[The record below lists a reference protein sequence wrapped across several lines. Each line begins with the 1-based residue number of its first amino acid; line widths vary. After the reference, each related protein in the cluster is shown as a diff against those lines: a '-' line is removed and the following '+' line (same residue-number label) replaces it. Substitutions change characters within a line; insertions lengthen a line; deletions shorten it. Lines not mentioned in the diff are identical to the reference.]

1 MDVCPDPSN
10 TICRGCGIS
19 NPAEDH
25 RCVPKCGLCEGKHL
39 TADKACKARFK
50 TPYVVRRRRWERR
63 RAEEEDAGRR
73 NRDKRGP
80 AGGPRRSASK
90 QRGRSHTPD
99 RSSNNSGGG
108 NGRRSRSRSKTPSGG
123 SNGGGYR
130 RSRSRTSSR
139 SRASS
144 RSRSESTGRRGIA
157 EKKVGWTNRSPV
169 ARTSDTDF
177 PPLSPSQP
185 LNSQANPQKDNS
197 EVLELKRI
205 IERQNAQIQ
214 EQNAQIRA
222 LMNKIEA
229 LANNGSSTNAS
240 PQNNITAA
248 NNAAGLRRLPRRDPP
263 LPRLGRVA
271 GEAGVTQ
278 RASSN
283 QEAMDAEMSPAS
295 GEEATTAETATT
307 ATTQISRE
315 GELTAILAA
324 ISQINERLSKMDAR
338 LEAVESQP
346 QMRSVKHKR
355 LAPKVAST
363 TVRNRFTSLKKE
375 RSEKIKGAIAKR
387 RNRLETSGKDDAEAK

>member
-25 RCVPKCGLCEGKHL
+25 RCVPKCGLCGGKHL

-50 TPYVVRRRRWERR
+50 TPYIVRRRRWERR

-80 AGGPRRSASK
+80 AGGPHRNASK

-99 RSSNNSGGG
+99 RSSNNSGGR
-108 NGRRSRSRSKTPSGG
+108 NSRRSRSRSKTPSGG
-123 SNGGGYR
+123 SNGGGNR

-144 RSRSESTGRRGIA
+144 RSRSASTGRRGIA

-169 ARTSDTDF
+169 ARTSDTEF

-185 LNSQANPQKDNS
+185 LNSQANPQKDSS

-222 LMNKIEA
+222 LMNRIEA
-229 LANNGSSTNAS
+229 LANNGSSENAS
-240 PQNNITAA
+240 PENNITAA
-248 NNAAGLRRLPRRDPP
+248 NNAPGLRRLPRRDPP
-263 LPRLGRVA
+263 
-271 GEAGVTQ
+271 AGVTQ
-278 RASSN
+278 RTSSN

-295 GEEATTAETATT
+295 GEEATTAETTTT
-307 ATTQISRE
+307 ATAQIPRE

-346 QMRSVKHKR
+346 HMRSVKHKR

-363 TVRNRFTSLKKE
+363 AVTNRFASLKKE

-387 RNRLETSGKDDAEAK
+387 RNRLDTSGKDDAESK

>member
-25 RCVPKCGLCEGKHL
+25 RCVPKCGLCGGKHL

-73 NRDKRGP
+73 NQDKRGP

-90 QRGRSHTPD
+90 QRGRSHTPG

-108 NGRRSRSRSKTPSGG
+108 NGRWSRSRSKTPSGG
-123 SNGGGYR
+123 GNGGGDR

-169 ARTSDTDF
+169 ARTNNTEF
-177 PPLSPSQP
+177 PPLTPSQP
-185 LNSQANPQKDNS
+185 LNSQANPQKDSS
-197 EVLELKRI
+197 EVMELKRI

-222 LMNKIEA
+222 LMNKIET
-229 LANNGSSTNAS
+229 LANNGRSANAS
-240 PQNNITAA
+240 PKTTT
-248 NNAAGLRRLPRRDPP
+248 RRQTTPQACAYCRGGTPPRP
-263 LPRLGRVA
+263 
-271 GEAGVTQ
+271 T
-278 RASSN
+278 
-283 QEAMDAEMSPAS
+283 
-295 GEEATTAETATT
+295 
-307 ATTQISRE
+307 
-315 GELTAILAA
+315 
-324 ISQINERLSKMDAR
+324 
-338 LEAVESQP
+338 
-346 QMRSVKHKR
+346 
-355 LAPKVAST
+355 
-363 TVRNRFTSLKKE
+363 
-375 RSEKIKGAIAKR
+375 
-387 RNRLETSGKDDAEAK
+387 